1 MESASKELADVRLA
15 LNSIDHDMYAHDGR
29 MKEEHAQFNTIQ
41 VAIRTMPMNQYML
54 AAINHIRQILLKKMP
69 SLKNPEQFQ
78 SIVVLHR
85 MYARWGFYEQQRLFA
100 NRAFL
105 KNLEQECI
113 ALIVSIQTKEH
124 DDAIAKLERMGIE
137 DSVDDETVDDETDDD
152 ETDEDS
158 DEDSDDEEWTIQLYP
173 AKRRKLSQ

>member
-29 MKEEHAQFNTIQ
+29 MKDEQTQFNTIQ
-41 VAIRTMPMNQYML
+41 IAIRTMPMNQYML

-137 DSVDDETVDDETDDD
+137 DTVDETV
-152 ETDEDS
+152 EDS

>member
-29 MKEEHAQFNTIQ
+29 MKEEQTQFNTIQ
-41 VAIRTMPMNQYML
+41 IAIRTMPMNQFML

-85 MYARWGFYEQQRLFA
+85 MYARWGLYEQQRLFA

-137 DSVDDETVDDETDDD
+137 DTANDETVEDSDDD

-158 DEDSDDEEWTIQLYP
+158 DDGEWTIQLYP
-173 AKRRKLSQ
+173 VKRRKLSQ

>member
-1 MESASKELADVRLA
+1 MESASKELADVNLA
-15 LNSIDHDMYAHDGR
+15 LIRINNDMYAHDGR

-54 AAINHIRQILLKKMP
+54 TAINHIRQILLKKMP

-137 DSVDDETVDDETDDD
+137 DAVDETVEDSDD

-158 DEDSDDEEWTIQLYP
+158 DEEEWTIQLYP
-173 AKRRKLSQ
+173 

>member
-29 MKEEHAQFNTIQ
+29 MKEEHSQFNTIQ

-54 AAINHIRQILLKKMP
+54 AAINHIRQQLLKKMP

-137 DSVDDETVDDETDDD
+137 DAVDETVEDSDD

-158 DEDSDDEEWTIQLYP
+158 DEEEWTIQLYP
-173 AKRRKLSQ
+173 